1 MLLILAS
8 KSLVKKCL
16 PLMHTSLAPQA
27 SLANQALQVRP
38 EGCECARTK
47 NVNFSLPVW
56 SDFICFTFWLIY
68 YVCICAK
75 FKKKKL
81 YGCYGQP
88 LPIVWHHPLWIHVFL
103 GMQAVFVLNVLN
115 FSVSLGC
122 LTCFTCHFL
131 YFNPVLKHPLFH
143 FRNIYCF
150 SSLSV
155 CRSLC
160 QLFYFSLPDL
170 QGFICWFYVI
180 FQIQRNMK
188 RKL

>member
-1 MLLILAS
+1 
-8 KSLVKKCL
+8 
-16 PLMHTSLAPQA
+16 MHISLAPQA

-68 YVCICAK
+68 YICICAK

-103 GMQAVFVLNVLN
+103 GMQAVFVLYVLN
-115 FSVSLGC
+115 FSLSLGC

-155 CRSLC
+155 VEVKMCFQFVGVCANSFIFPCLIC
-160 QLFYFSLPDL
+160 KDSSV
-170 QGFICWFYVI
+170 GFMSYSRFKGIWKENYNSTF
-180 FQIQRNMK
+180 FAR
-188 RKL
+188 L